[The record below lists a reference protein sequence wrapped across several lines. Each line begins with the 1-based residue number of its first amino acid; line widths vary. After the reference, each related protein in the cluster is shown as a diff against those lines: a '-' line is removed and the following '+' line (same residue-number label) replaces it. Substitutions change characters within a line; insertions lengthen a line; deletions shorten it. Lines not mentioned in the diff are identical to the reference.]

1 MRGSN
6 GMTYLVAM
14 IGSPPECGNGDGSG
28 VTRRL
33 RVAGCDLDARQWG
46 DGPPGV
52 LVLHDG
58 LGSVAQWRSVPAQLA
73 QVTGRTV
80 LAYDR
85 PGHGRSTPVPT
96 GPWPTTWMHDQ
107 AEVLLAVLEAIG
119 ADRPLLLGH
128 SDGGSISLLAAA
140 RRPAA
145 VSAVVALAPHSWVE
159 AVCSDEIG
167 RMRAMGDRIPRALA
181 RFHNNPEALF
191 EAWSGVWVSEEFSRW
206 DIRPDI
212 AAVEVPT
219 LIVQGAA
226 DEYATDA
233 QAIETA
239 EAIGA
244 NARCRLVPDAGHLL
258 NHQVPELIIDLV
270 VEMIESIE
278 R

>member
-1 MRGSN
+1 MS
-6 GMTYLVAM
+6 YLVAM
-14 IGSPPECGNGDGSG
+14 VSSRSGCRGGDESG
-28 VTRRL
+28 ATRRL
-33 RVAGCDLDARQWG
+33 RVAGCELDARQWG
-46 DGPPGV
+46 EGSPGI

-58 LGSVAQWRSVPAQLA
+58 LGSVAQWRSVPARLA
-73 QVTGRTV
+73 EVTGRTV

-107 AEVLLAVLEAIG
+107 AEVLLAVLEALG

-159 AVCSDEIG
+159 PVCSDEIG
-167 RMRAMGDRIPRALA
+167 CMRAMGDRIPRALA
-181 RFHNNPEALF
+181 KFHAHPEALF

-219 LIVQGAA
+219 LIIQGSA

-233 QAIETA
+233 QAMETTA
-239 EAIGA
+239 AVGG
-244 NARCRLVPDAGHLL
+244 NARYLLVPDAGHLL
-258 NHQVPELIIDLV
+258 NHQVPDLIIDLV

-278 R
+278 L